1 MKLIMYI
8 PVAAL
13 YRVSDRKQV
22 KRNQEEDDS
31 IDTQKEIIGKYIF
44 EHTEWRLVKEYE
56 EPAVSAYK
64 ISMHD
69 RDVLD
74 SAIADA
80 LNGVFKIL
88 LVFKYDRL
96 SRISV
101 EYPLILWQLHRA
113 GVKVIAVVDTPGGR
127 ELKMEDQTDK
137 LLRFMEGWQGETESK
152 NTSIRVSERMKSLA
166 KKGHWSGGR
175 PPYGFRLSS
184 LKTGF
189 PLVREEQEA
198 EVLLEIARLIEE
210 EDAGGK
216 VIANIFND
224 KGWRTRE
231 GKLWSESRIRDVIQ
245 NPIVAGLPAYGRTRS
260 GHTANSR
267 IRVQGIYNLDNFIVP
282 REENGNPMPIPE
294 YVIIPL
300 ERWQRIM
307 GIIADRNTRKG
318 KESIS
323 RPKGS
328 AMLSSSLLTGF
339 LVCGYCGRGFISS
352 KCNNKKVKSNDK
364 VYTYEKRD
372 YRCITHARIGNG
384 RFYCQGQSSYSQKKV
399 DRIFLGEL
407 ENFLSNIDPRS
418 LESFLEEKQFI
429 HLAESTKK
437 IKAIEAELR
446 KSRKIYK
453 AWVQRLDVYF
463 SDSDASLY
471 SEDLLASKVK
481 EYEVLC
487 TKLEE
492 DLRQVKEKSQVQKW
506 QREHLRDFSRRAPEW
521 YKIFSESPVPVRKKM
536 LASII
541 DKLVLYRDR
550 MEIHYKVDLND
561 FLAERKMTAKEKIEL
576 QLSVSASF

>member
-1 MKLIMYI
+1 MYI

-22 KRNQEEDDS
+22 KKGKEEDDS
-31 IDTQKEIIGKYIF
+31 IDTQKEVIRKYVA
-44 EHTEWRLVKEYE
+44 ERPEWHLVKEYE

-64 ISMHD
+64 LSMHD

-74 SAIADA
+74 NAIADA

-113 GVKVIAVVDTPGGR
+113 GVKVIAVADTPGGR

-166 KKGHWSGGR
+166 EKGHWNGGR
-175 PPYGFRLSS
+175 PPYGFRLSP
-184 LKTGF
+184 LKTGL
-189 PLVREEQEA
+189 PLVRDEQEA

-216 VIANIFND
+216 VIANIFNER
-224 KGWRTRE
+224 GWRTRE
-231 GKLWSESRIRDVIQ
+231 GKLWSESRVRDVIQ
-245 NPIVAGLPAYGRTRS
+245 NPIVAGLPAYRRTRP

-282 REENGNPMPIPE
+282 RDENGNPRPVPE

-307 GIIADRNTRKG
+307 GIIADRNIRKG

-328 AMLSSSLLTGF
+328 TMLSSSLLTGF

-352 KCNNKKVKSNDK
+352 RWNNKKVKSDDK

-384 RFYCQGQSSYSQKKV
+384 RHYCQGQSSYSQRKV
-399 DRIFLGEL
+399 DKIFLGEL
-407 ENFLSNIDPRS
+407 ENFLSNMDPRG
-418 LESFLEEKQFI
+418 LERFLEEKQFA
-429 HLAESTKK
+429 HLAETTKK
-437 IKAIEAELR
+437 VKAIEAELR
-446 KSRKIYK
+446 KSRKVYK
-453 AWVQRLDVYF
+453 AWVQRLDAYF
-463 SDSDASLY
+463 ADPDASLY

-481 EYEVLC
+481 EYEALC
-487 TKLEE
+487 SKLENE
-492 DLRQVKEKSQVQKW
+492 LREVKEESQAQKW
-506 QREHLRDFSRRAPEW
+506 QREHLKEFSRRAPEW
-521 YKIFSESPVPVRKKM
+521 YKMFSESPVPVRKKM
-536 LASII
+536 LAKII
-541 DKLVLYRDR
+541 DKVILYRDR

-561 FLAERKMTAKEKIEL
+561 FLEGKKPVAKEKLEL
-576 QLSVSASF
+576 RVLASF

>member
-1 MKLIMYI
+1 MHV

-31 IDTQKEIIGKYIF
+31 IDTQKEVIRKYVV
-44 EHTEWRLVKEYE
+44 ERPEWRLVKEYE
-56 EPAVSAYK
+56 EPGVSAYK
-64 ISMHD
+64 LSMYD
-69 RDVLD
+69 RDILD

-80 LNGVFKIL
+80 LNGVFRIL

-96 SRISV
+96 SRNSV

-113 GVKVIAVVDTPGGR
+113 GVKVIAVADTPGGR

-152 NTSIRVSERMKSLA
+152 NNSIRVSERMKSLA
-166 KKGHWSGGR
+166 EKGHWNGGR
-175 PPYGFRLSS
+175 PPYGFRLSP
-184 LKTGF
+184 LKTGL
-189 PLVREEQEA
+189 PLVRDEQEA

-216 VIANIFND
+216 VIANILNE

-231 GKLWSESRIRDVIQ
+231 GRLWSESRVRDVIQ
-245 NPIVAGLPAYGRTRS
+245 NPIVAGLPAYLRTRP

-267 IRVQGIYNLDNFIVP
+267 IRIQGIYNLDNFIVP
-282 REENGNPMPIPE
+282 RDENGDPKPIPE

-307 GIIADRNTRKG
+307 RIIAERNTRRG
-318 KESIS
+318 RETIS
-323 RPKGS
+323 RPKSS

-352 KCNNKKVKSNDK
+352 KCNNKKVKSGNR

-384 RFYCQGQSSYSQKKV
+384 RAYCGGQSSYSQKKV
-399 DRIFLGEL
+399 DGIFLGEL
-407 ENFLSNIDPRS
+407 ENFLSNIDPRG
-418 LESFLEEKQFI
+418 LERFLEEKQFI
-429 HLAESTKK
+429 HLAESSKR

-446 KSRKIYK
+446 KSRKVYK
-453 AWVQRLDVYF
+453 AWVQRLDAYF
-463 SDSDASLY
+463 ADPGASLY
-471 SEDLLASKVK
+471 SEDLLAFKVK
-481 EYEVLC
+481 EYELLC
-487 TKLEE
+487 AKLEDE
-492 DLRQVKEKSQVQKW
+492 LRRVKEKSRVQKW
-506 QREHLRDFSRRAPEW
+506 QREHLREFSRRAPEW

-541 DKLVLYRDR
+541 DKVVLYRDR

-561 FLAERKMTAKEKIEL
+561 FLAERKPAVKEKIEL
-576 QLSVSASF
+576 QLRVSASF